1 MQAFEYAMPKTLK
14 EAVGLLASSWGETEI
29 LAGGTDLVSAMK
41 DQVSTPKRVVSLKH
55 VADLGGVT
63 FTAKAGLRI
72 GAMATVQELLDSK
85 AAQTN
90 YPGLIQACDGIRS
103 EQLRAMGTVGGDLL
117 QRPRCWYYRSG
128 FGLLGEY
135 KGKALVPD
143 GDNRYHAILGNS
155 GPAYFVNPS
164 SLAPM
169 LICLGAKVKIHGSG
183 GEREVELSKFFKS
196 PSSGDEREYDL
207 KPNEILTEIVVPHHA
222 NVRMAVYEVR
232 QKEALDWPL
241 AALGREN
248 GERFSGGAGP
258 RGSGA
263 LAFAR
268 SGRGAERQGSF
279 RRNSSG
285 SGQGRGRQS
294 HTAQQERVQSPTG
307 QRGRETRHPG
317 CGESLTTTEGGN
329 QHGRTD
335 ESHGSRREVQVPSV
349 ERDVHRS

>member
-128 FGLLGEY
+128 FGLLAVY
-135 KGKALVPD
+135 KDKSLVPD

-169 LICLGAKVKIHGSG
+169 LICLGAKVKIHGSS

-241 AALGREN
+241 TAAAVALHLDGKMVKGSAVVLGHVAPVPWPSPEA
-248 GERFSGGAGP
+248 EEALSGKEVSEETAAAAGKAAVAKATP
-258 RGSGA
+258 LSKNA
-263 LAFAR
+263 YKVQLA
-268 SGRGAERQGSF
+268 
-279 RRNSSG
+279 
-285 SGQGRGRQS
+285 
-294 HTAQQERVQSPTG
+294 
-307 QRGRETRHPG
+307 
-317 CGESLTTTEGGN
+317 
-329 QHGRTD
+329 
-335 ESHGSRREVQVPSV
+335 SV
-349 ERDVHRS
+349 AVKRAILAAAKA